1 MPDGA
6 AAGPAVLLL
15 HGFSSRKEEMAESF
29 GGALLRY
36 GIASIATDLPFH
48 GARAS
53 GLTRLSLQ
61 NPVALVT
68 AWKLALRES
77 ALAVD
82 HIVNLPGVDPQ
93 RIGILGFSL
102 GSYLSIFVA
111 GKDPRIKSIALVA
124 GGDLPART
132 PFASLVRT
140 VADPLRAVKAL
151 AGRPLLMMDGT
162 RDRMILPDQ
171 ARALFAAAAEPK
183 ELCWY
188 EGGHHPPRSAVNDA
202 AQWMASRLEARPSA
216 PSAPP
221 DAPEGSSQSPRLR
234 KAS

>member
-1 MPDGA
+1 M
-6 AAGPAVLLL
+6 AG
-15 HGFSSRKEEMAESF
+15 SF
-29 GGALLRY
+29 GDALLRL

-68 AWKLALRES
+68 AWRLALRES
-77 ALAVD
+77 ATAID
-82 HIVNLPGVDPQ
+82 HIVNLAGIDPH
-93 RIGILGFSL
+93 RIGIIGLSL
-102 GSYLSIFVA
+102 GAYLSIFVA

-132 PFASLVRT
+132 PFASLVRAI
-140 VADPLRAVKAL
+140 ADPLRAIKAL
-151 AGRPLLMMDGT
+151 SGRPLLMMHGK
-162 RDRMILPDQ
+162 RDRLILPEQ
-171 ARALFAAAAEPK
+171 ARELFAAAAEPK
-183 ELCWY
+183 ELRWY
-188 EGGHHPPRSAVNDA
+188 DGGHHPPRSAVIDA
-202 AQWMASRLEARPSA
+202 AQWMASRLEGRPSA

-221 DAPEGSSQSPRLR
+221 DAPGDNSQSPRLR

>member
-1 MPDGA
+1 MRISRANA
-6 AAGPAVLLL
+6 ASPYPQALSIRRPLLSTSAKPPAGSAGDSTLSSAVSPQVAPQRTEHQSGLPAV
-15 HGFSSRKEEMAESF
+15 
-29 GGALLRY
+29 
-36 GIASIATDLPFH
+36 
-48 GARAS
+48 
-53 GLTRLSLQ
+53 
-61 NPVALVT
+61 
-68 AWKLALRES
+68 LALRES
-77 ALAVD
+77 ALAID
-82 HIVNLPGVDPQ
+82 HIVGLSGVDPQ

-111 GKDPRIKSIALVA
+111 GKDPRITSIALVA

-140 VADPLRAVKAL
+140 VADPIRAVKAL

-183 ELCWY
+183 ELRWY
-188 EGGHHPPRSAVNDA
+188 EGGHHPPRSAVDDA

-221 DAPEGSSQSPRLR
+221 GAPEGSSQSPRLR